1 MATKHALIVDD
12 SSTAQHRLKKML
24 KPYDLHIDLVDSGE
38 AALRYLATNIP
49 DVIFMDHLMPGMDGF
64 RALQIIKSHPE
75 TAIIPVIMYTSKS
88 GDLYTGQARALGAL
102 DVVSKDSINATDLSK
117 VMNTIHIYRTE
128 ETDKSIQDKPTS
140 DQGELNKN
148 KKPNNV
154 TDLTEHLIERRA
166 SSSTNVEQARNLE
179 LRLGH
184 LEHTLEDSRRFI
196 TARVVRELQVL
207 RTNIKQEISGA
218 LDQAVH
224 TPHHVDPLPPTES
237 NKGWTFA
244 GKLLTLIAL
253 AMIAIFLSQ
262 MSKALSKTQQ
272 AQTQLSERIN
282 KIAEY
287 PQPLSIAPS
296 SVETPAAKAPET
308 TAAKIVASAKPG
320 DNTYLA
326 DIAWAFNQTGQ
337 LPFNQNHIDSKSVI
351 RLYELLNRI
360 ITNGFHGKVWVNI
373 YVGNFCIVVDNAGL
387 EQLPT
392 ETVTMSNCV
401 LSSDIY
407 GLDRVM
413 DQYEEEVETALNGL
427 DQKKDKPIT
436 VIINTVANPDD
447 YPERKS
453 TLSARNWNIIAQDHN
468 RLELR
473 LEPKTP

>member
-1 MATKHALIVDD
+1 
-12 SSTAQHRLKKML
+12 
-24 KPYDLHIDLVDSGE
+24 
-38 AALRYLATNIP
+38 
-49 DVIFMDHLMPGMDGF
+49 
-64 RALQIIKSHPE
+64 
-75 TAIIPVIMYTSKS
+75 
-88 GDLYTGQARALGAL
+88 
-102 DVVSKDSINATDLSK
+102 
-117 VMNTIHIYRTE
+117 
-128 ETDKSIQDKPTS
+128 
-140 DQGELNKN
+140 
-148 KKPNNV
+148 
-154 TDLTEHLIERRA
+154 
-166 SSSTNVEQARNLE
+166 VEQARNLE

-224 TPHHVDPLPPTES
+224 TPHPVDPLAPPPNS
-237 NKGWTFA
+237 NANWTFA
-244 GKLLTLIAL
+244 GKLLTLMTL
-253 AMIAIFLSQ
+253 AAIAIFLSQ
-262 MSKALSKTQQ
+262 MSKTLSKTQQ
-272 AQTQLSERIN
+272 EQTQLSERIN
-282 KIAEY
+282 KLAEY

-296 SVETPAAKAPET
+296 STETAATKEPET
-308 TAAKIVASAKPG
+308 TVASAKLG
-320 DNTYLA
+320 ANSYLA
-326 DIAWAFNQTGQ
+326 DLAWTFNQTSQ

-360 ITNGFHGKVWVNI
+360 INTGFHGKVWVNI

-387 EQLPT
+387 EQLPS

-413 DQYEEEVETALNGL
+413 DQYEEEVEAALNGL

-436 VIINTVANPDD
+436 VIINTVANAED

-453 TLSARNWNIIAQDHN
+453 TLSARNWNIIAQNHN

-473 LEPKTP
+473 LEPKAP

>member
-1 MATKHALIVDD
+1 MANKRALIVDD

-24 KPYDLHIDLVDSGE
+24 RPYNLHIDLADSGE
-38 AALRYLATNIP
+38 AALRYLSANMP

-102 DVVSKDSINATDLSK
+102 DVVSKDSINAADLSK
-117 VMNTIHIYRTE
+117 VMNTIHIYRDE
-128 ETDKSIQDKPTS
+128 EAVKTTPEEEEPAFVKRV
-140 DQGELNKN
+140 
-148 KKPNNV
+148 NNV
-154 TDLTEHLIERRA
+154 TDLTEHRIERRA
-166 SSSTNVEQARNLE
+166 PSTANVEQARNLE

-218 LDQAVH
+218 LNQAVH
-224 TPHHVDPLPPTES
+224 TPHHIEPTPPPDTS
-237 NKGWTFA
+237 GNSWSFA
-244 GKLLTLIAL
+244 GKVFTLITLTA
-253 AMIAIFLSQ
+253 IAIFLSQ
-262 MSKALSKTQQ
+262 MSKTLSKTQVEQ
-272 AQTQLSERIN
+272 MQLSERIS
-282 KIAEY
+282 KLSEY
-287 PQPLSIAPS
+287 PQPLSTAPTLAS
-296 SVETPAAKAPET
+296 TSPKESTKESLNA
-308 TAAKIVASAKPG
+308 TAAEKTV
-320 DNTYLA
+320 DNSYLA
-326 DIAWAFNQTGQ
+326 DLAWTFNQSGQ
-337 LPFNQNHIDSKSVI
+337 LPFNQNHIDSKTVI

-360 ITNGFHGKVWVNI
+360 IQKGFNGKVWVNI

-387 EQLPT
+387 EQIPS

-413 DQYEEEVETALNGL
+413 DQYEQEVETALNGL
-427 DQKKDKPIT
+427 DMKKDKPVT
-436 VIINTVANPDD
+436 VIINTVANIDD

-453 TLSARNWNIIAQDHN
+453 TLSASNWNIIAQNHN

-473 LEPKTP
+473 LEAKKP